1 MPTPMIFRADPTA
14 KRQSWPWRTLSLGD
28 IVHVYAPRHLH
39 SKVYSAGGYYF
50 PHNPN
55 LQIITKRHTD
65 ADGVEYIRCEVVDVR
80 VYRAQQAREQEQEA
94 ARLAALRADED
105 ARAEAALAALR
116 GA

>member
-1 MPTPMIFRADPTA
+1 MTTPMIFRADPTA
-14 KRQSWPWRTLSLGD
+14 TRQSWPWRTLALGD
-28 IVHVYAPRHLH
+28 IVHVYAPPRLH
-39 SKVYSAGGYYF
+39 AKVYAAGSYYF

-55 LQIITKRHTD
+55 LQIITKKLTD
-65 ADGVEYIRCEVVDVR
+65 DRGETYIRCEVVDVR
-80 VYRAQQAREQEQEA
+80 VLRAQQEQEA